1 MRAYLIRESSNE
13 LAPTSLQVNQSL
25 KTSKGKAPSNK
36 FPYLCQPIILAA
48 SRVPSLDDKS
58 QVDTVD
64 DEKTQIILPE
74 KYTQNTDQMFH
85 SWSSSQDTRMAVR
98 DSLSREGSRFVTFRY
113 ITRYYI
119 HTRISILCELGGG
132 GLWGL
137 RGSGFSDHLIGP
149 NFVHRNN

>member
-64 DEKTQIILPE
+64 DEKTQIILHTH
-74 KYTQNTDQMFH
+74 KIL
-85 SWSSSQDTRMAVR
+85 TRCFTVGAVPKTHEWLLGIHCLERVR
-98 DSLSREGSRFVTFRY
+98 DSLPFVTLLD
-113 ITRYYI
+113 I
-119 HTRISILCELGGG
+119 ISILVYLYYANLGGG